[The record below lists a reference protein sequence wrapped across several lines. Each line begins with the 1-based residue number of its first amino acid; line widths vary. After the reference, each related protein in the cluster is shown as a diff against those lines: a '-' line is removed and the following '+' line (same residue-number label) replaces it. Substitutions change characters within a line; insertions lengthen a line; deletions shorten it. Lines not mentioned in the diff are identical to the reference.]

1 MQNLQIR
8 LPLIIILITFLIS
21 LLKGQEC
28 KFFYKDF
35 AGNYSIS
42 FLINEKFEKPINDT
56 LQIDFNNFENPNV
69 EVEFRLK
76 GFDFGYDK
84 NCKPSKNKKH
94 NQIYFIEKS
103 INKVPNK
110 IFRDLEWET
119 QRLGAILNKNEKSK
133 TEIST
138 TLNSENFNEDK
149 EGKLEII
156 FNILDG
162 KGIVGTGTI
171 PINYKIIAPKLIGN
185 GNDNRGGVAHDEIN
199 TDTIKVSK
207 DTIESKRD
215 TIKFLTAE
223 QQIWEDIQTA
233 VGQSDGEKIR
243 RLCYNYRANFKENGK
258 YLEEA
263 WFYSIKYSII
273 SNNRETLC
281 KRYPEKYRN
290 GVFKEQIKALC
301 ETRRNRTESLSE
313 SDFWKKKVLRRNS
326 KKAYHSYLSKY
337 GEDGVYSYDSRVK
350 LEEFSI
356 SETGRKVIDSIG
368 VNFEYSFKGNE
379 NKSPKIRILEG
390 TEMNLDTI
398 INSSSKIQFLVK
410 EGGIVV
416 AEFAVPK
423 SPWKKD
429 TIEIDASI
437 LPLIAKW
444 NDNENAI
451 SLVEI
456 NNGKPPYSIELI
468 NVDEGSVVNLL
479 AKKSQLKNWS
489 INIDSIKVELSGN
502 YKLRIRDKTKTR
514 SFTSSDF
521 FIEVDKPKPFWT
533 YSLGASILLLLVGLI
548 IYQIF
553 GKKVKLKSTLNKKSE
568 NSREQKIADEKYV
581 PIPHSKIVVKGKRER
596 DNIPDHELNASLFVL
611 NDGYLELKM
620 SDLWE
625 DSIVRAIY
633 LSKKCGEE
641 LQQFVFNSASIHRLP
656 NGEMPEIGG
665 FIIGKAMKEESGE
678 YFLTFEEFLDIEPET
693 QGVYQISFGA
703 KAWSKLEKENER
715 YKRENKELIGW
726 FHTHPGHGLFLSR
739 PDLNIHKNFFN
750 YPYQIAMEI
759 DNVKGKNNPTWD
771 VGFFTQ
777 RKNGEINNSKGLK
790 SKWFQWTN
798 IESWLQK
805 DLP

>member
-1 MQNLQIR
+1 MQNLEIR
-8 LPLIIILITFLIS
+8 LSLTFILIIFLIS

-35 AGNYSIS
+35 AGKYSTK
-42 FLINEKFEKPINDT
+42 FLLNERFQEPQKDT
-56 LQIDFNNFENPNV
+56 LQIDFNSFEV
-69 EVEFRLK
+69 SSIKVGIMVK

-84 NCKPSKNKKH
+84 NCNPSKNKKH

-103 INKVPNK
+103 INKIPNN
-110 IFRDLEWET
+110 IFKDLDWET

-138 TLNSENFNEDK
+138 TLNAENFK
-149 EGKLEII
+149 KKIKGRLEIV

-171 PINYKIIAPKLIGN
+171 PINYEIIPPDPSEN
-185 GNDNRGGVAHDEIN
+185 GSGKKEEASD
-199 TDTIKVSK
+199 
-207 DTIESKRD
+207 ESKND
-215 TIKFLTAE
+215 TVIISENTVKPKKDSFIVLTQE
-223 QQIWEDIQTA
+223 QELWEDIQFA
-233 VGQSDGEKIR
+233 VGQNDGEKIR
-243 RLCYNYRANFKENGK
+243 RLCYNYRERFKENDK
-258 YLEEA
+258 HLEEI
-263 WFYSIKYSII
+263 WFYSIKYSIV

-281 KRYPEKYRN
+281 KRYPEKYRF
-290 GVFKEQIKALC
+290 GVFEEQIKALC
-301 ETRRNRTESLSE
+301 EAKRNGTKSLSE
-313 SDFWKKKVLRRNS
+313 SDFWEKKVLRRNS
-326 KKAYHSYLSKY
+326 KKAYRSYLSKY
-337 GEDGVYSYDSRVK
+337 GEDGIYSYDSRVK

-548 IYQIF
+548 IYQVF